1 MNYKISDFEKL
12 TGVPRA
18 TLRYYD
24 SLGVLSTHRDHKNN
38 YRAYS
43 EEDLI
48 RLVQLRQLNAF
59 GIPLSALP
67 ARDKETSCDAIL
79 SSLTQ
84 KRQELEA
91 SIEEMYRLLSR
102 VRLHEMAYQ
111 SVAQCDTEIKK
122 GRMVGTYRL
131 FLSDPE
137 VAAHPDTPDILSK
150 WLSCM
155 PYAYSVVRV
164 RLADLHACTG
174 QTCPADVGIGLFKN
188 VFDSIGETFREPMQ
202 YSPIGSCLTM
212 MIETPDP
219 SNIPVSSLMPLMS
232 YIDEH
237 SLIPMDDLYGWVVYA
252 PVGESSPMY
261 RISMRIAVNG

>member
-1 MNYKISDFEKL
+1 MNYRISDFEKL

-24 SLGVLSTHRDHKNN
+24 SLGVLSTHRDDKNN

-43 EEDLI
+43 ELDLL

-67 ARDKETSCDAIL
+67 SKDKETSCDAIWD
-79 SSLTQ
+79 SLTQ

-91 SIEEMYRLLSR
+91 SIDEMYQLLAR
-102 VRLHEMAYQ
+102 VRLHETAYQ
-111 SVAQCDTEIKK
+111 AAAQCDSSIKK
-122 GRMVGTYRL
+122 ERTVGTYRL
-131 FLSDPE
+131 FLSCPE
-137 VAAHPDTPDILSK
+137 VAAHPDTPAILRR
-150 WLSCM
+150 WLACT

-164 RLADLHACTG
+164 RLADLRSCVSD
-174 QTCPADVGIGLFKN
+174 TCRADVGIGLLKN
-188 VFDSIGETFREPMQ
+188 QFDAIGETFRKPMQ
-202 YSPIGSCLTM
+202 YSPVGACLTT

-219 SNIPVSSLMPLMS
+219 SNIPVSALAPLMA

-261 RISMRIAVNG
+261 RISMRIAVNS

>member
-1 MNYKISDFEKL
+1 MNYRISDFEKL

-24 SLGVLSTHRDHKNN
+24 SLGVLSSHRDNKNN

-43 EEDLI
+43 ELDLL

-67 ARDKETSCDAIL
+67 AKDKETSCDAIL
-79 SSLTQ
+79 DSLAQ
-84 KRQELEA
+84 KREAIEA
-91 SIEEMYRLLSR
+91 SIEEMYQLLAR
-102 VRLHEMAYQ
+102 VRLHETAYQ
-111 SVAQCDTEIKK
+111 AAVQCDASIQK
-122 GRMVGTYRL
+122 GRSVGTYRI
-131 FLSDPE
+131 FLSSPDA
-137 VAAHPDTPDILSK
+137 AAHPNTPDILKK
-150 WLSCM
+150 WLACT
-155 PYAYSVVRV
+155 PHAYSVVRV
-164 RLADLHACTG
+164 RLSDLRSCSSD
-174 QTCPADVGIGLFKN
+174 TCRADVGIGLLKN
-188 VFDSIGETFREPMQ
+188 QFDSIGETFREPMQ
-202 YSPIGSCLTM
+202 YSPVSACLTT

-219 SNIPVSSLMPLMS
+219 ENIPLSALEPLMS